1 MTFYVKKLEG
11 KFFRLTDYQSQ
22 DTLN

>member
-1 MTFYVKKLEG
+1 
-11 KFFRLTDYQSQ
+11 LTDYQSQ